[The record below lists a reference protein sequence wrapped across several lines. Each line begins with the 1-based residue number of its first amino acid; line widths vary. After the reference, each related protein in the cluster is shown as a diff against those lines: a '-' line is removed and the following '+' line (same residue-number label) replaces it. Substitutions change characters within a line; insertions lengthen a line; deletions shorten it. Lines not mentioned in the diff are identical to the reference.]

1 MSCVNGATYPARY
14 NVLDTNRHIQLFFRM
29 TGTRNSCARYRVRY
43 RGKNAFVCT
52 SNAYA
57 HSTLASLVEVCDGGE
72 SKARFAN
79 AQRRVARTRP
89 TRRKS
94 RKIMRKMTS
103 SVAARVRRHA
113 IDQAIAAA
121 GDE

>member
-1 MSCVNGATYPARY
+1 MFPIHKHTQF
-14 NVLDTNRHIQLFFRM
+14 VLSNI
-29 TGTRNSCARYRVRY
+29 GNKNSCATYNVKKQ
-43 RGKNAFVCT
+43 GKNAFVCT

-89 TRRKS
+89 TSRKS

-113 IDQAIAAA
+113 IDQDIAAA